1 MHSSGIHSP
10 SRITKCSF
18 IVHIDLVNS
27 WSLPLWIANAN
38 PLGPEIMFVGA
49 MEMQQ
54 QPSLSIMT
62 VMSQNSTVPFLV
74 LKFSWNRCWVYVL
87 VSCYYFL
94 HLFVNMVMDRKNTFS
109 VACNIVYRKWI
120 KHIQGR
126 KVPEISTLGYLK
138 GI

>member
-27 WSLPLWIANAN
+27 WSLPLWIAN

-94 HLFVNMVMDRKNTFS
+94 HLFVTWWWTERTHFLWHVILYTENES
-109 VACNIVYRKWI
+109 NIYKAEKFLRLVHWVI
-120 KHIQGR
+120 
-126 KVPEISTLGYLK
+126 
-138 GI
+138 